1 MLKVALVVVIL
12 GYVGLIIVM
21 DLATTTNTTNW
32 NGMIVSVATII
43 IPLVFAVVILLL
55 LFGQNIFGGGKQGL

>member
-55 LFGQNIFGGGKQGL
+55 LFGQNVFGGGKQGL